1 MLTDPHFMAP
11 ISSPDLLPK
20 LPAAAALEW
29 LQAGR
34 PVRGYHIVG
43 TLALCEYQYIDYP
56 VEIAN
61 CWVDELS
68 GPAMSY
74 RQPVRLLNS
83 RFGRC
88 EFLFAYFLQG
98 LTMADCTFDHYLD
111 FHAGGHNKPGFQVL
125 LQNNIFN
132 GFVNFFDCWYE
143 AEVQVEGNDF
153 RQGSNLLGS
162 PQGYPVEFDVS
173 PIIQNNTGD
182 LTRNDEG
189 EAAEPTLQ

>member
-1 MLTDPHFMAP
+1 MAP
-11 ISSPDLLPK
+11 VSTPDLLPK

-43 TLALCEYQYIDYP
+43 KLEFYSDIYIDHP
-56 VEIAN
+56 VEIDN
-61 CWVDELS
+61 CWVEELT
-68 GPAMSY
+68 GTMMQY

-83 RFGRC
+83 RFVRC

-98 LTMADCTFDHYLD
+98 LTVAGCTFDYYLD
-111 FHAGGHNKPGFQVL
+111 FQAGGHNKPGFPVL
-125 LQNNIFN
+125 LQRNVFH

-153 RQGSNLLGS
+153 RQGSNLLGA
-162 PQGYPVEFDVS
+162 PQGYSAEFDVF
-173 PIIQNNTGD
+173 PIIRNNTGD

-189 EAAEPTLQ
+189 DDAEGAFV